1 MTDRE
6 AVDAVRRA
14 VRLCLADLSAAAL
27 VVVACSG
34 GPDSTA
40 LAAALAHQGPRL
52 HLRVGAVIVDHQ
64 LQAGS
69 AQVASA
75 TAEWLQI
82 QGFEFVEIVVV
93 TPAAF
98 TGGPE
103 SAARSARYAAFD
115 NVISLTGAAA
125 VLLGHTRD
133 DQAET
138 VLLGLARGSGAR
150 SLSGM
155 APVRGH
161 FRRPMLDLSR
171 ETVHAAV
178 PADAPVVHDPHNQ
191 DPSYARSRTRSTVL
205 PMLEAELGP
214 GISDA
219 LARSARLLRDDADA
233 LDEWAD
239 RVYPP
244 DSGDPEAAA
253 ALGFDLGQLQH
264 LPAAI
269 RSRVLRRAAVDA
281 GSPAGSL
288 TADHVAAL
296 DRLVV
301 AWRGQGMPALP
312 GGVLVRRAYGRLH
325 LQRPDPP
332 G

>member
-1 MTDRE
+1 VTERE

-14 VRLCLADLSAAAL
+14 VRLCVADLTADAL

-52 HLRVGAVIVDHQ
+52 HLRVGALIVDHQ

-69 AQVASA
+69 AQVAA
-75 TAEWLQI
+75 NTAEWLQT
-82 QGFEFVEIVVV
+82 QGFEFVEIAAV

-98 TGGPE
+98 AGGPE

-115 NVISLTGAAA
+115 DLVALTGAAA

-161 FRRPMLDLSR
+161 FRRPMLELSR

-178 PADAPVVHDPHNQ
+178 PPEAPVVHDPHNQ

-214 GISDA
+214 GVSVA

-233 LDEWAD
+233 LEEWAE
-239 RVYPP
+239 RVYLEE
-244 DSGDPEAAA
+244 PEAAA
-253 ALGFDLGQLQH
+253 QGFDLVTLQN

-269 RSRVLRRAAVDA
+269 RSRVLRRAALAA

-312 GGVLVRRAYGRLH
+312 GGVLARRACGRLH
-325 LQRPDPP
+325 LQRLDHP